1 MTSTQ
6 SKVPQLRF
14 TEFKFDY
21 AYVAYRFEDIFL
33 FSSGKNIKQAEASP
47 EYEIPCVRYGELY
60 HLYDEVITKT
70 INKTNLDESE
80 LTFSEGNEILLPSAG
95 EDPLDIGSASALTL
109 KDVAIGRTINVL
121 RPKGE
126 IAYSHIYMS
135 YYINKKLRRQIST
148 LARGASISNVY
159 NSDLKTLKSNLP
171 EIQEQNKVASFATT
185 VDKKISLLKQKN
197 EQLVQYKKGIM
208 QQLFSQKLCFK
219 NDDGQDF
226 PDWTSAQL
234 KSILVLQ
241 NNPVDMQDDK
251 EYELITAKR
260 RNGGIVSRGKYLG
273 KEVLVK
279 SQFELK
285 ENQFVISKRQ
295 IVHGACGLVPKYLEG
310 AILSNEYNVFEGE
323 PDILDIHYFNL
334 FSKTP
339 EMKKAYFRNSDGVH
353 IEKLLFRTKD
363 WLKTRIQLPTLDEQK
378 RIVSFSIELEKKIGL
393 IQQQI
398 EQTQAYKQGLLQQMF
413 V

>member
-1 MTSTQ
+1 MMKIE

-14 TEFKFDY
+14 KEFNTRLNRDELGSLGKFLGGGTPDTENN
-21 AYVAYRFEDIFL
+21 ALWE
-33 FSSGKNIKQAEASP
+33 G
-47 EYEIPCVRYGELY
+47 EIPWISSSDIISDDIHKVMISRK
-60 HLYDEVITKT
+60 ITK
-70 INKTNLDESE
+70 
-80 LTFSEGNEILLPSAG
+80 
-95 EDPLDIGSASALTL
+95 
-109 KDVAIGRTINVL
+109 VAIKESATKLIPKDALLFVSRVGVGKLALAKQDLCTSQDFTNFISKGIN
-121 RPKGE
+121 P
-126 IAYSHIYMS
+126 IYTAYFF
-135 YYINKKLRRQIST
+135 Q
-148 LARGASISNVY
+148 SNV
-159 NSDLKTLKSNLP
+159 NLLKRYSQGTSIKGITSKELGKIP
-171 EIQEQNKVASFATT
+171 VIYGDDDEQKKIASFLSTI
-185 VDKKISLLKQKN
+185 DKKISLLKQKH
-197 EQLVQYKKGIM
+197 EQLIQYRKGIM
-208 QQLFSQKLCFK
+208 QQLFCQQVRFK
-219 NDDGQDF
+219 DDSGQSF
-226 PDWTSAQL
+226 PDWKSVQL
-234 KSILVLQ
+234 KSILLLQ
-241 NNPVDMQDDK
+241 SNPIDMQDDE

-260 RNGGIVSRGKYLG
+260 RNGGIVSRGIYLG

-363 WLKTRIQLPTLDEQK
+363 WLKTRVKLPSLDEQK
-378 RIVSFSIELEKKIGL
+378 RIVSFSIELEKKISL